1 MKVRLLVL
9 VGAIVLL
16 AGCTSAGVMP
26 GQDLAAVIAAADPG
40 DRIVLAAGTHR
51 GPIVIDK
58 PLTLIGRRGA
68 VVTGPEDQPA
78 ILITNTEDV
87 TIRNLTVE
95 GGYSGIDIRDAVD
108 VLIDRVTVTGA
119 LWHGIFAH
127 DVQVTILDCSI
138 SGLTG
143 PVSQGIEIINS
154 DSHEESV
161 VQGCTIVGPMI
172 EGIVSHVSHVRVLD
186 NVVTN
191 TSERAISVT
200 EMSAGTVEGNHVHD
214 VTGAAYYCGDMSMCT
229 IVGNSAA
236 GVEPGRSGTT
246 GDQGHAVLIQYH
258 SMAFVEDIEAVQIS
272 GEQLLL
278 MLESFLV
285 DHAPYPLTRP

>member
-1 MKVRLLVL
+1 MKPRMVVV
-9 VGAIVLL
+9 VGAMLL
-16 AGCTSAGVMP
+16 AGCTSPGVSP
-26 GQDLAAVIAAADPG
+26 GQDISAVIAAADPG
-40 DRIVLAAGTHR
+40 DRIVLGAGTHR

-58 PLTLIGRRGA
+58 PLTLMGRRGA
-68 VVTGPEDQPA
+68 VVTGPEDQPV
-78 ILITNTEDV
+78 ILITTTEDV

-108 VLIDRVTVTGA
+108 VLIDGVTVTGA

-127 DVQVTILDCSI
+127 DVQVTILDCAI

-143 PVSQGIEIINS
+143 PLAQGIEIINS

-161 VQGCTIVGPMI
+161 VQGCTIEGPMI

-186 NVVTN
+186 NVVTGTN
-191 TSERAISVT
+191 GRAISVT
-200 EMSAGTVEGNHVHD
+200 EMSAGTVERNHVYD

-236 GVEPGRSGTT
+236 GVEPDESGTT
-246 GDQGHAVLIQYH
+246 GGQGHAVLIQYH
-258 SMAFVEDIEAVQIS
+258 SMAFVEDTETVQIS
-272 GEQLLL
+272 GEQLLV